1 MRRTS
6 WPSSKTSSFWRWGQV
21 MTYPDAFLSDH
32 EWKLKMA
39 AEGNA
44 VYIPGKTAEEIKAE
58 MAAKAAALAQR
69 SCRNITMTAGERNVI
84 DTAISDVMGILLDV
98 RNVFNKLAYADDLDQ
113 PWVNSMTRLSAR
125 AIHGLEDK

>member
-1 MRRTS
+1 
-6 WPSSKTSSFWRWGQV
+6 

-39 AEGNA
+39 AEGKA
-44 VYIPGKTAEEIKAE
+44 LYIPGKTAEETKAE
-58 MAAKAAALAQR
+58 MAAKAAALAQK
-69 SCRNITMTAGERNVI
+69 SCRNITMTAGEWIAI
-84 DTAISDVMGILLDV
+84 DTAISDVMEVLFDV
-98 RNVFNKLAYADDLDQ
+98 RNVFNELAYADDLDQ

>member
-1 MRRTS
+1 
-6 WPSSKTSSFWRWGQV
+6 

-125 AIHGLEDK
+125 PIHGLEDK